1 MKLSFRGNSYEV
13 PAPTEPVAD
22 STDRPKFKLIYR
34 GYTYDYTPPPVV
46 VSEEVETDGPTV
58 TLIYRGN
65 TYERKLPPPKPYQK
79 PRAINWRWQFD

>member
-34 GYTYDYTPPPVV
+34 GYTYGYIPPPVA
-46 VSEEVETDGPTV
+46 VSEKMEPNGLTI
-58 TLIYRGN
+58 TLIYSGFHLR
-65 TYERKLPPPKPYQK
+65 TSK
-79 PRAINWRWQFD
+79 